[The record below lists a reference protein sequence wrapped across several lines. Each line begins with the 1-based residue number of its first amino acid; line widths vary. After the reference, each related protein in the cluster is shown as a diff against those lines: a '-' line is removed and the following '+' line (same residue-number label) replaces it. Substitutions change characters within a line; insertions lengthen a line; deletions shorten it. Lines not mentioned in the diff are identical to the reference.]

1 MSGTPFMPLW
11 VADFLADTLELDA
24 KQVGAY
30 MLILMAMWGRDGRL
44 PNDPAKLQRVA
55 RCGRDWPR
63 VWAAIGHYFTID
75 GDQITQDRLCFEL
88 QNAVSKRAVILQ
100 RAAHGGRAKALKNND
115 QGLLAASRLA
125 LQPESERK
133 EEVFLLC
140 QKEKKEPPDPV
151 RKTPDQ
157 ATAAAIMKAAGFKPT
172 RFTARRTSP
181 AAAVDQPEDKPK
193 TPDWTA
199 TASKADLDQ
208 LRAARERN
216 QLIRE
221 TREEAAREI
230 K

>member
-1 MSGTPFMPLW
+1 MPLW

-44 PNDPAKLQRVA
+44 PNDERKLKRVA

-63 VWAAIGHYFTID
+63 VWAAIGHYFTVD
-75 GDQITQDRLCFEL
+75 GDQITQDRLRSEL
-88 QNAVSKRAVILQ
+88 QNVVTKRRVNAQQFVHVK
-100 RAAHGGRAKALKNND
+100 RDKSLKTNNVTSANAT
-115 QGLLAASRLA
+115 LSAP
-125 LQPESERK
+125 QPESERK

-181 AAAVDQPEDKPK
+181 AAAVDQPKDKPK

-199 TASKADLDQ
+199 NASQADLDQ

>member
-1 MSGTPFMPLW
+1 
-11 VADFLADTLELDA
+11 
-24 KQVGAY
+24 
-30 MLILMAMWGRDGRL
+30 MAMWGRDGRL
-44 PNDPAKLQRVA
+44 PNDERKLKRFA

-63 VWAAIGHYFTID
+63 VWAAIGHYFTVD
-75 GDQITQDRLCFEL
+75 GDQITQDRLRSEL
-88 QNAVSKRAVILQ
+88 QNVVTKRRVNAQQFVHVK
-100 RAAHGGRAKALKNND
+100 RDKALKNND
-115 QGLLAASRLA
+115 VTCAKATVSR

-133 EEVFLLC
+133 EEVFLHC

-157 ATAAAIMKAAGFKPT
+157 ATAAAIMQAAGFNPS
-172 RFTARRTSP
+172 RFTARRSRH
-181 AAAVDQPEDKPK
+181 AAAADQPEDKPK

-199 TASKADLDQ
+199 TASQAELDQ
-208 LRAARERN
+208 LREARERN